1 MKGYGKESL
10 LMAIE
15 SISSGYQKIEN
26 KRKMTIDISGK
37 RWVIDSQT
45 KEEGSDYQS
54 LKKYLTGKD
63 FMKVSSFMTYAYI
76 GLETGTNK
84 AKLYSEDG
92 ATELINVSKKDI
104 ILLNKTGIVVEIGNT
119 MYALNENAKNM
130 FGKLL
135 NCSYAFRKYSAKTL
149 LYIIAEE
156 LTSRNLY
163 FWTGTKTDSFCE
175 VVNVTALKKPEGLL
189 NAVNDMIQQLEN
201 EMSAVAHVKEW
212 TCNEKLCITFGFDIF
227 NNKFAN
233 DCYVYVEI
241 ANEKVTLLMGYYND
255 AIIGCY
261 YSPKFQQLLND
272 FTDYIKSYDLI
283 KDKVFNYNGEF
294 DNELEVLVGKR
305 RMFDIPKGSFTG
317 EHLYKAFIR
326 DMDLPKEWKIKY
338 LRFIGKLPLK
348 LIERE

>member
-10 LMAIE
+10 LAAIE
-15 SISSGYQKIEN
+15 SINSGCQKIEN
-26 KRKMTIDISGK
+26 K
-37 RWVIDSQT
+37 
-45 KEEGSDYQS
+45 KEIKLNIVGQKWELELPNKENGDDYQS
-54 LKKYLTGKD
+54 LKKYLMGKD
-63 FMKVSSFMTYAYI
+63 FMKNTSFMVYAYMGI
-76 GLETGTNK
+76 DKNTKK
-84 AKLYSEDG
+84 AILYSEDENI
-92 ATELINVSKKDI
+92 ELMQVSSKEIN
-104 ILLNKTGIVVEIGNT
+104 LLSKTGIVVEIGNT
-119 MYALNENAKNM
+119 MYVLNENAKNT

-135 NCSYAFRKYSAKTL
+135 NCSHAFRKYSAKAL

-163 FWTGTKTDSFCE
+163 FWTGAKTDNFCE

-189 NAVNDMIQQLEN
+189 NVVNDVIKQLEN
-201 EMSAVAHVKEW
+201 EMSAVAHVKDW
-212 TCNEKLCITFGFDIF
+212 TCNEKLSITFSFDIF

-241 ANEKVTLLMGYYND
+241 TNEKVSLLVGYTNS
-255 AIIGCY
+255 AIVGCY
-261 YSPKFQQLLND
+261 YSPKFQQLLNN

-283 KDKVFNYNGEF
+283 KDKVFKYDGEF

-317 EHLYKAFIR
+317 EHLYKTFVKDI
-326 DMDLPKEWKIKY
+326 DLPKEWKIKY